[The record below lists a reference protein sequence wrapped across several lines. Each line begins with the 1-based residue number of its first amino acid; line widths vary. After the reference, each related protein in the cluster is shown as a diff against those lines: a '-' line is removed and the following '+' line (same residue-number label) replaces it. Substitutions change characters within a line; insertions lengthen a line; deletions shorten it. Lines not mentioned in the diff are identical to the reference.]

1 MSLTS
6 RLFPVLAALRRG
18 PLPSFLVLFAAL
30 YGAYGTQSPFFPA
43 FLGSRGLSAE
53 AIGTVLAY
61 STAVKLV
68 AAPLAGRLA
77 DRIGN
82 GRLVLA
88 GFAAAT
94 GLFGFAYLAVAGVWA
109 AALVATAW
117 SIAIAPLA
125 PLADAL
131 ALAASG
137 EGRMFPY
144 GWVRGA
150 GSAAFVAG
158 TLASGFAVARS
169 GLPVIMV
176 VSGVLF
182 VLMALIA
189 MRVPSAP
196 VEPAATAAG
205 RMAGIGELL
214 RNRPFRMLML
224 VAALIMGSHAM
235 SDSFAVIRWRAAGLA
250 PPTISLLWSLSV
262 IAEVAVFL
270 LIGPMLLKRIGP
282 AGGAAIAAVAGI
294 LRWSVMASTT
304 AVPAMMAVQ
313 TLHGFTFALLHLCAM
328 QLIGRVVPPHLAATG
343 QTLYGAVAIG
353 IANVLVTLASGPLYA
368 HLGGG
373 GFWAMAA
380 LCGVALP
387 LTRGLAATPRDN
399 SQETRNQ
406 TERSH

>member
-6 RLFPVLAALRRG
+6 RLSPLLAALRQG
-18 PLPSFLVLFAAL
+18 PLVAFLALFAAL

-43 FLGSRGLSAE
+43 FLGSRRLSAE
-53 AIGTVLAY
+53 AIGAVLAY

-77 DRIGN
+77 DRIGK

-88 GFAAAT
+88 AFAAAT
-94 GLFGFAYLAVAGVWA
+94 GLSGLAYLAISGVWA

-131 ALAASG
+131 ALAASD
-137 EGRMFPY
+137 EGRAFPY

-158 TLASGFAVARS
+158 TLVAGFAVARS

-182 VLMALIA
+182 VVLALLA
-189 MRVPSAP
+189 TRLPSAP
-196 VEPAATAAG
+196 AGAAETSTGSTTGVA
-205 RMAGIGELL
+205 ELL

-224 VAALIMGSHAM
+224 VAALVMGSHAM

-270 LIGPMLLKRIGP
+270 LIGPPLLKRIGP
-282 AGGAAIAAVAGI
+282 AGGAAIAATAGI
-294 LRWSVMASTT
+294 LRWSVMASTA
-304 AVPAMMAVQ
+304 AVPALMAVQ
-313 TLHGFTFALLHLCAM
+313 TPAPLRHAAHRARRSPASRGDRADAL
-328 QLIGRVVPPHLAATG
+328 RR
-343 QTLYGAVAIG
+343 
-353 IANVLVTLASGPLYA
+353 
-368 HLGGG
+368 GGDRHRQRAG
-373 GFWAMAA
+373 DPGVRAA
-380 LCGVALP
+380 LCASRRWRLLGHGGALRDRPAADARPRRYTLRRFSRNSRSAGTEP
-387 LTRGLAATPRDN
+387 LICPKRA
-399 SQETRNQ
+399 
-406 TERSH
+406 

>member
-6 RLFPVLAALRRG
+6 RLSPVLAFRRG
-18 PLPSFLVLFAAL
+18 PLPAFLVLFAAL

-53 AIGTVLAY
+53 AIGAVLAY

-77 DRIGN
+77 DRTGK
-82 GRLVLA
+82 GRLVLSA
-88 GFAAAT
+88 FAAAT
-94 GLFGFAYLAVAGVWA
+94 GLFGFAYLGIAGVWA
-109 AALVATAW
+109 VAFVATAW

-131 ALAASG
+131 ALAASD
-137 EGRMFPY
+137 EGRVFPY

-158 TLASGFAVARS
+158 TLASGFAVAHS
-169 GLPVIMV
+169 GLPIIMT
-176 VSGVLF
+176 VSGILF
-182 VLMALIA
+182 VVLAVLA
-189 MRVPSAP
+189 ARVPPAPAGSA
-196 VEPAATAAG
+196 ETAAG
-205 RMAGIGELL
+205 RMTGVAALL

-270 LIGPMLLKRIGP
+270 LIGPPLLKRIGP
-282 AGGAAIAAVAGI
+282 AGGAAVAAAAGI
-294 LRWSVMASTT
+294 LRWSVMAVTT
-304 AVPAMMAVQ
+304 AVPALMAVQ
-313 TLHGFTFALLHLCAM
+313 TLHGFTFALLHLSAM
-328 QLIGRVVPPHLAATG
+328 QLIGRAVPQHLAATG

-368 HLGGG
+368 HFGGG
-373 GFWAMAA
+373 GFWVMAA
-380 LCGVALP
+380 LCAIALP
-387 LTRGLAATPRDN
+387 LTRGLAATPADD
-399 SQETRNQ
+399 SPETRNQ
-406 TERSH
+406 PERSH